1 MNSNKRDIYF
11 KGRIYVDVDIED
23 FFPMGEFKDRLTSL
37 TSYQVQ
43 GSHSFTDGMNVTG
56 RYELERRGTTSKLFD
71 KTFAIP
77 TPAPVADNPDH
88 IFNPVAELPKE
99 ADGKETIKDY
109 LENRIKGLYEADAAF
124 CKDRWDMNL
133 GPNERGLA
141 REMSNQVTFA
151 RQELQEALKHL

>member
-1 MNSNKRDIYF
+1 MNSNIVQK
-11 KGRIYVDVDIED
+11 VCEHCEWIEVNYSD
-23 FFPMGEFKDRLTSL
+23 SAGNNS
-37 TSYQVQ
+37 
-43 GSHSFTDGMNVTG
+43 
-56 RYELERRGTTSKLFD
+56 TTMQCRFCGKLL
-71 KTFAIP
+71 P

-88 IFNPVAELPKE
+88 IFNPVAELPKD

>member
-1 MNSNKRDIYF
+1 MADKKLICEGNCVEDYGFHHGEVVPVIVSGFHTKKPMRFNYCEQAINIDE
-11 KGRIYVDVDIED
+11 GRGFIVTREIEEEET
-23 FFPMGEFKDRLTSL
+23 FPASPL
-37 TSYQVQ
+37 
-43 GSHSFTDGMNVTG
+43 
-56 RYELERRGTTSKLFD
+56 
-71 KTFAIP
+71 P
-77 TPAPVADNPDH
+77 TPAPVA
-88 IFNPVAELPKE
+88 ELPKD

>member
-1 MNSNKRDIYF
+1 MCLCAESWNSYASKNSKR
-11 KGRIYVDVDIED
+11 
-23 FFPMGEFKDRLTSL
+23 T
-37 TSYQVQ
+37 
-43 GSHSFTDGMNVTG
+43 
-56 RYELERRGTTSKLFD
+56 
-71 KTFAIP
+71 
-77 TPAPVADNPDH
+77 
-88 IFNPVAELPKE
+88 VAELPKE